1 MGKCVNVMS
10 QLDRAFCQ
18 FHQLFQCSRKRLHR
32 ETANLNNGAQPPCP
46 PKTSN
51 LCTTDWGHGSL
62 WPTGCQL
69 QMFGRLLCKMVSGDV
84 TTGQCSACTCGSWIK
99 LLVHR
104 YIAYTGDTHVYIG
117 EHVKFLTKPA
127 TNTGMYPSSAN
138 IGWSLHNLLLQLY
151 QKTP

>member
-1 MGKCVNVMS
+1 MIWKCVNVMS
-10 QLDRAFCQ
+10 QLDRTFCQ
-18 FHQLFQCSRKRLHR
+18 FHHLFQCSRKRLHR
-32 ETANLNNGAQPPCP
+32 ETANLKIGHSHLAQG
-46 PKTSN
+46 KQSVHYG
-51 LCTTDWGHGSL
+51 LGRRKFMAHGLSITDVWSFVM
-62 WPTGCQL
+62 Q
-69 QMFGRLLCKMVSGDV
+69 VSGDV
-84 TTGQCSACTCGSWIK
+84 TTGQCSACTCGSWIE

-138 IGWSLHNLLLQLY
+138 IGWSLHNLLSQLY